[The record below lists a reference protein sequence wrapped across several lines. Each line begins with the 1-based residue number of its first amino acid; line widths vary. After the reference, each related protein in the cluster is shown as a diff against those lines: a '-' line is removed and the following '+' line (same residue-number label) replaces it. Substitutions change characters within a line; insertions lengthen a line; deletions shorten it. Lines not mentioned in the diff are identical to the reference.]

1 MTYISHAPALHRQ
14 WWRLHMSE
22 NISSGEKKQTNKN
35 KILSLSEPYSGV
47 KQKIFKEI
55 HHFYPQLPPLG
66 SHEMY
71 IFCLPTIQRSRL
83 AQ

>member
-1 MTYISHAPALHRQ
+1 MPQPFTDNGDVSIWVKTSQ
-14 WWRLHMSE
+14 V
-22 NISSGEKKQTNKN
+22 GKKTNKKT

-55 HHFYPQLPPLG
+55 HHFYPQLPPLE

-71 IFCLPTIQRSRL
+71 IFCLPTIQRLRL